1 MNREDT
7 FKSVYGVEAPKAVL
21 GLFIED
27 LKQVKRKSKAKQYQG
42 LLELLLRY
50 SYAIFYDYKTV
61 SIINNRLKYRQEA
74 MKILNSED
82 VEEAFSFI
90 ARATKPKETDLE
102 KLKRLREELKELD
115 KEGMEYSAMKTEI
128 EELSRSIDLSDTCV
142 ARDELKRLKE
152 ELKELD
158 KEGME
163 YSAMKTE
170 IEELSRSI
178 DLSDTCV
185 ARDEIKRLKKELD
198 TKSYTLAKGQKE
210 EDEQA
215 FIKVALVALSTGA
228 RLKEITETLELSVRK
243 GIVYFIVD
251 GSEEEGIILELDAK
265 TIRGYLKDIRRHYS
279 ERIKKGTDIST
290 GIRKAVARMSVPFAH
305 TTTKGIYR
313 EYATNLNHLNTL
325 YDKCLTSSAQ

>member
-90 ARATKPKETDLE
+90 ARATEPKEP
-102 KLKRLREELKELD
+102 
-115 KEGMEYSAMKTEI
+115 KTPKKDINNSSNTCIAKDEI
-128 EELSRSIDLSDTCV
+128 N
-142 ARDELKRLKE
+142 RLKE
-152 ELKELD
+152 
-158 KEGME
+158 
-163 YSAMKTE
+163 
-170 IEELSRSI
+170 
-178 DLSDTCV
+178 
-185 ARDEIKRLKKELD
+185 ELD

-210 EDEQA
+210 EDKQA

-228 RLKEITETLELSVRK
+228 RLKEITETLELSSRK
-243 GIVYFIVD
+243 GVTYFINGD
-251 GSEEEGIILELDAK
+251 NEEEGVILEIDIK
-265 TIRGYLKDIRRHYS
+265 TIRAYLKDIRSHYS
-279 ERIKKGTDIST
+279 ERIAKGTDIST
-290 GIRKAVARMSVPFAH
+290 GIRKAVKRLNIPNC
-305 TTTKGIYR
+305 GN
-313 EYATNLNHLNTL
+313 TNNLNTL
-325 YDKCLTSSAQ
+325 YRECVGG